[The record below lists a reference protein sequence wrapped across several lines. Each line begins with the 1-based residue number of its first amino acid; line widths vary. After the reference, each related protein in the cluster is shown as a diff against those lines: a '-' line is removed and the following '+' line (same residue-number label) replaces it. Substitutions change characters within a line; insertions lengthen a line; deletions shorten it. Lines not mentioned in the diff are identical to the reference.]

1 LKPNNADQ
9 GRTDIVN
16 AAALNDREFGQFQS
30 WLYSAAGISLS
41 PAKKALVAGRL
52 FKRLKH
58 YELDS
63 YGEYFKLIMSGQ
75 RNGELQV
82 ALDLLTTNE
91 TYFFREPKH
100 FDFLRQQVLP
110 KAAAGKTFRV
120 WSAASSSG
128 EEPYSLAMTLAENLG
143 TTPWEI
149 IGSDISSQVLAKA
162 RAGHYP
168 MERATNLPEPLL
180 HKYCL
185 KGIGKQQG
193 TFLVERSL
201 RSRVNFIQVN
211 LNEALPELGE
221 FDVIFLRNVM
231 IYFDQE
237 TKIKVVARLLPRLKS
252 GGYFIVS
259 HSESLNGVSDA
270 LKLVAPSIYRK
281 P

>member
-1 LKPNNADQ
+1 MSD
-9 GRTDIVN
+9 TVSID
-16 AAALNDREFGQFQS
+16 DREFGQFQT
-30 WLYSAAGISLS
+30 WLYRAAGISLS

-58 YELDS
+58 YELHS
-63 YGEYFKLIMSGQ
+63 YGEYFKLIMSDP
-75 RNGELQV
+75 RKSELQV

-100 FDFLRQQVLP
+100 FEFLERQVLP
-110 KAAAGKTFRV
+110 HVAPGRTFRL

-128 EEPYSLAMTLAENLG
+128 EEPYSLAMTLAEGLG
-143 TTPWEI
+143 ATPWEI
-149 IGSDISSQVLAKA
+149 VGSDISTQVLAQA
-162 RAGHYP
+162 RNGHYP
-168 MERATNLPEPLL
+168 MERARNLPHSLL
-180 HKYCL
+180 VKYCL
-185 KGIGKQQG
+185 KGVGPQQG
-193 TFLVERSL
+193 TLLIDKAL
-201 RSRVNFIQVN
+201 RGRVSFHQVN
-211 LNEALPELGE
+211 LNDTLPALGE

-237 TKIKVVARLLPRLKS
+237 TKRKVVARLLPLLRP
-252 GGYFIVS
+252 GGYFMVS

>member
-1 LKPNNADQ
+1 M
-9 GRTDIVN
+9 N

-100 FDFLRQQVLP
+100 FEFLRQQVLP
-110 KAAAGKTFRV
+110 KAPAGKTFRV

-128 EEPYSLAMTLAENLG
+128 EEPYSLAMTLAESLG

-149 IGSDISSQVLAKA
+149 IGSDISSQVLSKA

-185 KGIGKQQG
+185 KGIGKQHG

-237 TKIKVVARLLPRLKS
+237 TKTKVVARLLPRLKS

>member
-16 AAALNDREFGQFQS
+16 AAALNDREFSQFQS
-30 WLYSAAGISLS
+30 WLYGAAGISLS

-110 KAAAGKTFRV
+110 KAAPGKTFRV

-270 LKLVAPSIYRK
+270 MKLVAPSIYRK

>member
-1 LKPNNADQ
+1 MLTTAN
-9 GRTDIVN
+9 
-16 AAALNDREFGQFQS
+16 LNDREFDQFQS
-30 WLYSAAGISLS
+30 WLYRTAGINLS

-58 YELDS
+58 YQLDS
-63 YGEYFKLIMSGQ
+63 YGEYFKLIMGHESA
-75 RNGELQV
+75 GELQL

-110 KAAAGKTFRV
+110 QALPGKLFRV

-128 EEPYSLAMTLAENLG
+128 EEPYSLAMVLAEGLS

-149 IGSDISSQVLAKA
+149 IGSDISTQVLTKA
-162 RAGHYP
+162 RTGHYP
-168 MERATNLPEPLL
+168 MERARTLPQPLL
-180 HKYCL
+180 VKYCL
-185 KGIGKQQG
+185 KGTGNQAG
-193 TFLVERSL
+193 TFLIEKAL
-201 RSRVNFIQVN
+201 RSRVTFIQVN
-211 LNEALPELGE
+211 LNDTLPPLGE

-237 TKIKVVARLLPRLKS
+237 TKRKVVARLLPLLKP
-252 GGYFIVS
+252 GGHFIIS

-270 LKLVAPSIYRK
+270 LKMVAPSIYRK

>member
-1 LKPNNADQ
+1 VSLEPGSGLQ
-9 GRTDIVN
+9 
-16 AAALNDREFGQFQS
+16 DREFEQFRE
-30 WLYSAAGISLS
+30 WLYRVAGISLS

-58 YELDS
+58 LRIDS
-63 YGEYFKLIMSGQ
+63 YGDYFSWIMSPQ
-75 RNGELQV
+75 NAPELQL

-100 FDFLRQQVLP
+100 FEFLERQVLP
-110 KAAAGKTFRV
+110 HVAPGRTFRL

-128 EEPYSLAMTLAENLG
+128 EEPYSLAMTLAEGLG
-143 TTPWEI
+143 ASPWEI
-149 IGSDISSQVLAKA
+149 VGSDISTQVLAQA
-162 RAGHYP
+162 RNGHYP
-168 MERATNLPEPLL
+168 MERARNLPHSLL
-180 HKYCL
+180 VKYCL
-185 KGIGKQQG
+185 KGVGPQQG
-193 TFLVERSL
+193 TLLIDKAL
-201 RSRVNFIQVN
+201 RSRVSFHQVN
-211 LNEALPELGE
+211 LNDTLPALGE

-237 TKIKVVARLLPRLKS
+237 TKRKVVARLLPLLRP
-252 GGYFIVS
+252 GGYFMVS